1 MRKEQFLEPKS
12 QEKVWNENYIKN
24 LFQKRVQIEIY
35 DLLTLI
41 MFIFYAFTLFY
52 FSQNLI
58 IDHDEILNLHASWL
72 IYKGKIPYKN
82 FFLNYPPYFHYLF
95 AHLFHFT
102 HNKFL
107 FTLKIA
113 RFFMFIFSI
122 LSIFILYRIVLY
134 LENKKIVFYAIC
146 FLSSFWVFSKETIT
160 FRPDNIMLF
169 LLLLSAYLLILKYK
183 TGKLIFSLTGGL
195 ISTFAFFFFPKAI
208 SLLIAIYFYGILDD
222 LKNKKIYFLSGI
234 AIGTIFSFMFLIIHN
249 ISLRNFYLFV
259 FRGNLYYP
267 WSSEILLF
275 MRRYWKNFFLFTI
288 FGVFGFY
295 SILKN
300 KNSIISFLPV
310 FCVFNFIF
318 YIIFIAKAK
327 SLSQYWLPFTPF
339 ISILS
344 SRGVLEVEKLLE
356 KKFKGKYFI
365 EIMFIIIFFWL
376 PIRINIFPLISYDK
390 ISKYYVSQVN
400 YILKNTSS
408 NDKVLVYFGP
418 EGEFYHPIF
427 RKDAS
432 FIWYNQKGFL
442 ITFKKLQIFNLSNY
456 LKDIRNNKPKFIY
469 IEKEKFK
476 ELFPEERE
484 FLTKFL
490 QKYYKKTIFPD
501 LYIRITQKREKQ
513 MKILFINRG
522 MSFYRGGGEN
532 FDLLLKFFI
541 IVNKIVNQYFKN
553 GKG

>member
-1 MRKEQFLEPKS
+1 MRKEHFLEPKS

-24 LFQKRVQIEIY
+24 LFQKKIQIEIY
-35 DLLTLI
+35 NLLTLI
-41 MFIFYAFTLFY
+41 IFIFYAFTLFY

-95 AHLFHFT
+95 APLFHFT

-134 LENKKIVFYAIC
+134 LENKKTVFYTIC
-146 FLSSFWVFSKETIT
+146 FLSSFWVFSKEIIT

-169 LLLLSAYLLILKYK
+169 SLLLSSYLLILKYK
-183 TGKLIFSLTGGL
+183 TGKLIFSLTSGL

-249 ISLRNFYLFV
+249 ISLKNLYLFV

-267 WSSEILLF
+267 WRSETFLF
-275 MRRYWKNFFLFTI
+275 IRRYWKNFFLFTI
-288 FGVFGFY
+288 SGVFGFY
-295 SILKN
+295 SISKN
-300 KNSIISFLPV
+300 KKSIISFLPV
-310 FCVFNFIF
+310 FCVLNFIF
-318 YIIFIAKAK
+318 YILFIAKAK
-327 SLSQYWLPFTPF
+327 TLLQYWLPFTPF
-339 ISILS
+339 ISMLS
-344 SRGVLEVEKLLE
+344 GIGVLEIEKLL
-356 KKFKGKYFI
+356 KRRFKVEYFI
-365 EIMFIIIFFWL
+365 EIIFVIIFFWL

-418 EGEFYHPIF
+418 EGEFYHPVF

-432 FIWYNQKGFL
+432 FIWYSHSSCL
-442 ITFKKLQIFNLSNY
+442 IVSKKLQIFNLDNY
-456 LKDIRNNKPKFIY
+456 LKDIKNSKPKFIY

-501 LYIRITQKREKQ
+501 LYIRITGKEKT
-513 MKILFINRG
+513 N
-522 MSFYRGGGEN
+522 EN
-532 FDLLLKFFI
+532 TI
-541 IVNKIVNQYFKN
+541 Y
-553 GKG
+553 